1 MEKILPK
8 NIGRLVAVL
17 LLAFGITFLFL
28 MTVSSFQPASA
39 LHQEFNPVET
49 PISYLELSVEPP
61 IVIPGELITLH
72 IVYHNIGLPYT
83 RISINPSN
91 IVIYEPPLDMPCKY
105 DQHPNGCTAI
115 TLRTL
120 TTGVVTFS
128 AWANGEVFDPDC
140 QCWIFDDAYDNG
152 PATAAIVNKI
162 SYLFLP
168 VLLR

>member
-1 MEKILPK
+1 MLLPGHK
-8 NIGRLVAVL
+8 GRLITVL
-17 LLAFGITFLFL
+17 LLAFVVTALFL
-28 MTVSSFQPASA
+28 MIITSFQPAIA
-39 LHQEFNPVET
+39 QHREFAPLAT
-49 PISYLELSVEPP
+49 PSYYLELSVEPP

-91 IVIYEPPLDMPCKY
+91 IVDYEPPLAMPCKY

-120 TTGVVTFS
+120 ATGRVIFS

-140 QCWIFDDAYDNG
+140 QCWIFHDAYDNG
-152 PATAAIVNKI
+152 PAAAVIVKEI